1 MKIAAFVVIIFNIVF
16 YLGLKFYRVATLPRN
31 LEFDNLCK
39 KKNIEKP
46 RILYIFN
53 MFSSIILI

>member
-39 KKNIEKP
+39 KKKH
-46 RILYIFN
+46 RKT
-53 MFSSIILI
+53 